1 MIPTRPRARR
11 LGFPAA
17 ALLVAM
23 AAPAAALPPLS
34 ENGYIHDRLL
44 AAQIG
49 DLIAKTCPSITA
61 RDTYALFQALKLKSY
76 ANDLGY
82 SDAEIKAFIRSPA
95 EKKRVKDA
103 ALRYMKA
110 KGVVEGDA
118 ESYCTLGR
126 DEIARKSITGTL
138 LRAK

>member
-1 MIPTRPRARR
+1 VVALAVALASPAR
-11 LGFPAA
+11 
-17 ALLVAM
+17 
-23 AAPAAALPPLS
+23 ALPPLA
-34 ENGYIHDRLL
+34 ENGYINERLL

-49 DLIAKTCPSITA
+49 DLIAKTCPSIVA
-61 RDTYALFQALKLKSY
+61 RETYALFQALKLKSY

-82 SDAEIKAFIRSPA
+82 SDAEIKAFIRAPA
-95 EKKRVKDA
+95 EKKRVRDA

-110 KGVVEGDA
+110 KGVVEGDP

-138 LRAK
+138 LKAK